1 MKTLYIIRHAK
12 SDWNNPGLRDFERPL
27 NKRGLRDAP
36 FMGKKLVDLNVAP
49 ELIVCS
55 PANRTTETVKLIGNE
70 IGYPIDNVLFNKHD
84 VSGMIDFYYSCRG
97 FLIYDLAVVANDWC
111 CDRNGKIIKKN
122 LMSLLA
128 AYDKQRKIQE
138 NEKQYWRHALIS
150 ASLRFFLSR
159 LLDLHYPKIGEMT
172 HIKDPNVFENILM
185 DRMNN
190 SHVM

>member
-1 MKTLYIIRHAK
+1 M
-12 SDWNNPGLRDFERPL
+12 
-27 NKRGLRDAP
+27 
-36 FMGKKLVDLNVAP
+36 
-49 ELIVCS
+49 
-55 PANRTTETVKLIGNE
+55 
-70 IGYPIDNVLFNKHD
+70 
-84 VSGMIDFYYSCRG
+84 
-97 FLIYDLAVVANDWC
+97 
-111 CDRNGKIIKKN
+111 KN